1 MNRIIDV
8 LGCLAAVSAFIYNRL
23 LGNFF
28 TIHGTVQ
35 MKRLNHPLNNIG
47 SYT

>member
-1 MNRIIDV
+1 MNRNKAV
-8 LGCLAAVSAFIYNRL
+8 LGRLAAVSAFIYNL
-23 LGNFF
+23 LFGNLF

-47 SYT
+47 SHS